1 MGGHI
6 IRAGHVLGCIYLVQ
20 GRDGYLGVD
29 NFGDVILVHIL
40 VVYGGIGMMPL
51 GAF

>member
-1 MGGHI
+1 MVTLSG
-6 IRAGHVLGCIYLVQ
+6 RVTFLGCIYLVQ

-40 VVYGGIGMMPL
+40 VVYGGIGMMPP
-51 GAF
+51 GAS